1 MFELRTRGPRLA
13 AESFQSSDE
22 FAENAHQLY
31 LAGRYDDALSLL
43 LDGLSMYPHTAEL
56 HLGCGYARL
65 AREEYAWARYAF
77 EEALAL
83 EPNQEDALAGLGE
96 TLLKLG
102 QRDRGLL
109 CFDRILTLG
118 FQEDHDL
125 MLQVGRALFR
135 EGLFEPA
142 RRYFQFIV
150 DAHPDSA
157 EAAACFGYTEH
168 RLGNDE
174 STLEWLQRALGL
186 DPDDAEA
193 HIYIGN
199 VWYDRGEYHRAL
211 SHYARTTPD
220 DHIDE
225 LGIWRLMEL
234 KKAVYRLEQDD
245 PELRPWIVR
254 LKELVEE
261 MEPEDLI
268 LAEVEAML
276 PDGTIRDPRQLD
288 LFSSLLTELAGM
300 KRRVLGEPHRV
311 ALNDGT
317 TYTGTWDDIV
327 LQMKQDDRDWAG
339 ASVVDYMED
348 MARKSKVQT
357 GVVVPATD
365 TESFIRGIA
374 QAGLLQITR

>member
-1 MFELRTRGPRLA
+1 
-13 AESFQSSDE
+13 
-22 FAENAHQLY
+22 
-31 LAGRYDDALSLL
+31 
-43 LDGLSMYPHTAEL
+43 MYPHTAEL

-109 CFDRILTLG
+109 CFDRIITLG
-118 FQEDHDL
+118 FKEDHDL

-174 STLEWLQRALGL
+174 GTLEWLQRALGL

-211 SHYARTTPD
+211 THYGRTTPE

-234 KKAVYRLEQDD
+234 KKAVYRLDQND
-245 PELRPWIVR
+245 PELRPWIAR

-268 LAEVEAML
+268 LAEVEAIL
-276 PDGTIRDPRQLD
+276 PDGTVRDPRQLD

-300 KRRVLGEPHRV
+300 KRRALGEPHRV

-348 MARKSKVQT
+348 IARKSKVQT
-357 GVVVPATD
+357 GIVVPATD

>member
-1 MFELRTRGPRLA
+1 VFELRTRGPRLA